1 MTTIESPTLTGFPQA
16 ATTVEGLGPVG
27 RAALRIGIG
36 LIRLA
41 DRARERRE
49 HRLEAG
55 RLAGE
60 PRYDHTRL
68 LSQQERDRAIRE
80 GAFLFRGLQ

>member
-1 MTTIESPTLTGFPQA
+1 MTTIDSPTLTGFPVP
-16 ATTVEGLGPVG
+16 TTIEGLGPVG
-27 RAALRIGIG
+27 RAALKAGIG

-41 DRARERRE
+41 DRARERHER
-49 HRLEAG
+49 RLEAR

-60 PRYDHTRL
+60 PRYDYSRL

-80 GAFLFRGLQ
+80 GAFLYRGLQ